1 MVLKKNNEITLAAKH
16 QNIIEEFKKNKSKL
30 NSLQKELAE
39 LNKKLSDFGNNNSI
53 LNVKQINEKF
63 EIRESIENIEKE
75 IKVIENNENEDD
87 YYIRTSHLLYDYFDN
102 LDVNKDEQKINDDS
116 FFWGDDIESDK
127 ETNDCLEDNDCEKEI
142 TINKESDIQKK
153 SLTDFFQIKINNSNN
168 QKEKKPENIEKKQV
182 EKKIQKKNN
191 SNNTKSTKISKF
203 VTTTENFNRADILD
217 KYMKIVDNSYIGA
230 DGCTNDNSI
239 FYCEKC
245 NIEKKTIHS
254 EGYVVCSNCGDMDYI
269 IIDSEKPS
277 YKEPPVEISYFA
289 YKRINH
295 FNEWLAQFQAKESTE
310 ISQEI
315 LDMILLEIK
324 KSRIKNMAILTH
336 NKLREILKKLKLNK
350 YYEHVPHIINR
361 LNGLPPPVISRDIEE
376 KLRIM
381 FKEIQN
387 PFLKVCPK
395 GRKNFLSYS
404 YVLHK
409 FVELLSL
416 DELLPCF
423 PLLKSREK
431 LHQQDKIWK
440 DICNELQ
447 WEFIKSV

>member
-1 MVLKKNNEITLAAKH
+1 MNKNDITLAAKH
-16 QNIIEEFKKNKSKL
+16 QTIVEKFDLQQEQINKYNAEIDILKKLENIDDDNSKLTIKEMNNKFDIKDEINSINEKINKIKNKS
-30 NSLQKELAE
+30 E
-39 LNKKLSDFGNNNSI
+39 
-53 LNVKQINEKF
+53 
-63 EIRESIENIEKE
+63 
-75 IKVIENNENEDD
+75 EDD
-87 YYIRTSHLLYDYFDN
+87 YYVKTSHLLFHYYNN
-102 LDVNKDEQKINDDS
+102 LDVNNDNTSNNDS
-116 FFWGDDIESDK
+116 FFWGDDIDYEKESDQS
-127 ETNDCLEDNDCEKEI
+127 L
-142 TINKESDIQKK
+142 NKESNSKEKDLEVENDIKNDNSK
-153 SLTDFFQIKINNSNN
+153 NLKDFFNISINNSNN
-168 QKEKKPENIEKKQV
+168 DLKSNKNTKNT
-182 EKKIQKKNN
+182 EKKIKKNN
-191 SNNTKSTKISKF
+191 ITNTRTTKISKF
-203 VTTTENFNRADILD
+203 VTTTESFNRRDVLD
-217 KYMKIVDNSYIGA
+217 KYMKIVDSSYICS
-230 DGCTNDNSI
+230 DICTDDNSI
-239 FYCEKC
+239 FYCSRC

-254 EGYVVCSNCGDMDYI
+254 EGYVVCDNCGDLDHI

-315 LDMILLEIK
+315 LDMILVEIK
-324 KSRIKNMAILTH
+324 KSRIKNMAVLTH
-336 NKLREILKKLKLNK
+336 SKLREILKKLKLNK

-416 DELLPCF
+416 DDLLPCF

-440 DICNELQ
+440 DICYELQ